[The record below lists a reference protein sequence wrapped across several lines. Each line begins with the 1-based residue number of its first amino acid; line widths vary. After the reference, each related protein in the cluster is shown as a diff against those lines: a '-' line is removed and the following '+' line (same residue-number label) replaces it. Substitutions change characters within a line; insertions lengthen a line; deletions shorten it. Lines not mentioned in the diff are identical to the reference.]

1 MRTSVGASKEP
12 QLVPARR
19 HSWCQQG
26 ATVGASKEPQL
37 VPAHSLRVIQGSTQ
51 HAVINQEF
59 YALVEYKEVQSLQHG
74 LAVGRA
80 YVTVDDTGN
89 IPVQIAKFS
98 DLLKAEDDHWMFREC
113 GD

>member
-1 MRTSVGASKEP
+1 M
-12 QLVPARR
+12 PARS